1 MLEEFEQ
8 DLDEVVLTPSRGGV
22 FEVVLGDELIFSKKK
37 TGRHADHDEILKEV
51 RTRLR
56 S

>member
-1 MLEEFEQ
+1 
-8 DLDEVVLTPSRGGV
+8 V

-37 TGRHADHDEILKEV
+37 TGRHTEHEEILKEV
-51 RTRLR
+51 RSRLG

>member
-1 MLEEFEQ
+1 MEEFEH

-22 FEVVLGDELIFSKKK
+22 FDVVLGEELIFSKKK
-37 TGRHADHDEILKEV
+37 TGRHAEHDEILKEV
-51 RTRLR
+51 RTHLR

>member
-1 MLEEFEQ
+1 M
-8 DLDEVVLTPSRGGV
+8 

-37 TGRHADHDEILKEV
+37 TGHHAEHEEILKEV